1 MDREFFFTSYVFWRI
16 TLLQKFNFGY
26 VICIRNNLEYG
37 NMFRICL
44 NSFVLHK

>member
-1 MDREFFFTSYVFWRI
+1 MIFYAFWRVR
-16 TLLQKFNFGY
+16 LLEKFNLGF
-26 VICIRNNLEYG
+26 VICIHNNLKYG